1 MIGNERLLT
10 NGWQILKFSECI
22 KQLNTGLNPR
32 NHFSLGHGSLK
43 YITAKNLT
51 QFGTIDFSKCDFI
64 DEQAKRIIHRRSD
77 IQVGDILFSSRAP
90 IGHCHLICEKPD
102 DYDIG
107 ESIFSIRVN
116 RKIILPDYL
125 CLYMAS
131 DYFVRMASLHTTG
144 SIIQEIRISD
154 LMDTDVILPPMNEQR
169 RIAECYKKID
179 RKIALNNK
187 INDNLAQQLRLLYDY
202 WFTQFDFPDES
213 GNPYRSS
220 GGQMVWNNGLKRKIP
235 ESWCVVP
242 LGEVSSFRNGIN
254 YDKNTT
260 GDTTYHIVNVRNI
273 SSSSI
278 LLDERELDEICLPCT
293 QAEKY
298 LVSNESIL
306 IARSGIPGA
315 PRILYNPS
323 KDIIFCGFII
333 CATPIDSI
341 LQHYLMLFLKQLEG
355 STATQTGGS
364 ILKNVSQDTLR
375 DLLVPIPS
383 KDILTQFN
391 QRVALIYEFMHNNLE
406 ETSKLQHLR
415 DWLLPMLMNGQ
426 ATISD

>member
-1 MIGNERLLT
+1 MYAKTQMIQVLELHRGYDLPEKDRHEGTVPVISSAGYSGSHDQYKCEGENVITGRYGTIGEVFYHE
-10 NGWQILKFSECI
+10 GKCWP
-22 KQLNTGLNPR
+22 LNTALYVSNFKGNYPR
-32 NHFSLGHGSLK
+32 YVYYLLK
-43 YITAKNLT
+43 YVLKSATDGKDKSTVPGVDRNVLHQMNIP
-51 QFGTIDFSKCDFI
+51 F
-64 DEQAKRIIHRRSD
+64 
-77 IQVGDILFSSRAP
+77 
-90 IGHCHLICEKPD
+90 CE
-102 DYDIG
+102 
-107 ESIFSIRVN
+107 
-116 RKIILPDYL
+116 
-125 CLYMAS
+125 
-131 DYFVRMASLHTTG
+131 
-144 SIIQEIRISD
+144 EIRTQKE
-154 LMDTDVILPPMNEQR
+154 MVRILVD
-169 RIAECYKKID
+169 IDKKIETN
-179 RKIALNNK
+179 IK

-213 GNPYRSS
+213 GKPYRSS

-323 KDIIFCGFII
+323 EDIIFCGFII

-406 ETSKLQHLR
+406 ETSKLQNLR

>member
-1 MIGNERLLT
+1 MYAKTQMIQVLELHRGYDLPEKDRHEGTVPVISSAGYSGSHDQYKCEGENVITGRYGTIGEVFYHE
-10 NGWQILKFSECI
+10 GKCWP
-22 KQLNTGLNPR
+22 LNTALYVSNFKGNYPR
-32 NHFSLGHGSLK
+32 YVYYLLK
-43 YITAKNLT
+43 YVLKSATDGKDKSTVPGVDRNVLHQMNIP
-51 QFGTIDFSKCDFI
+51 F
-64 DEQAKRIIHRRSD
+64 
-77 IQVGDILFSSRAP
+77 
-90 IGHCHLICEKPD
+90 CE
-102 DYDIG
+102 
-107 ESIFSIRVN
+107 
-116 RKIILPDYL
+116 
-125 CLYMAS
+125 
-131 DYFVRMASLHTTG
+131 
-144 SIIQEIRISD
+144 EIRTQKE
-154 LMDTDVILPPMNEQR
+154 MVRILVD
-169 RIAECYKKID
+169 IDKKIETN
-179 RKIALNNK
+179 IK

-323 KDIIFCGFII
+323 EDIIFCGFII
-333 CATPIDSI
+333 CATPIDRI

-406 ETSKLQHLR
+406 ETSKLQNLR

>member
-1 MIGNERLLT
+1 MKIKDIGNVVTGKTPQTAHAEFYGGDYMFITPTELHGGYKISSSEKTLT
-10 NGWQILKFSECI
+10 EAGLESIKTNSIDGISVLVGCIGWDMGNVAMCFEKCATNQQINSITQISEDYSPYFLYYWLST
-22 KQLNTGLNPR
+22 K
-32 NHFSLGHGSLK
+32 K
-43 YITAKNLT
+43 EY
-51 QFGTIDFSKCDFI
+51 
-64 DEQAKRIIHRRSD
+64 
-77 IQVGDILFSSRAP
+77 LFSISSVTRTPILSKGVFEEIEIPSISRS
-90 IGHCHLICEKPD
+90 EQD
-102 DYDIG
+102 
-107 ESIFSIRVN
+107 
-116 RKIILPDYL
+116 KIAKVLLVLD
-125 CLYMAS
+125 
-131 DYFVRMASLHTTG
+131 
-144 SIIQEIRISD
+144 
-154 LMDTDVILPPMNEQR
+154 
-169 RIAECYKKID
+169 KKI
-179 RKIALNNK
+179 KLNSEV
-187 INDNLAQQLRLLYDY
+187 NDNLAQQLRLLYDY

-426 ATISD
+426 TTISD

>member
-1 MIGNERLLT
+1 MYAKTQMIQVLELHRGYDLPEKDRHEGTVPVISSAGYSGSHDQYKCEGENVITGRYGTIGEVFYHE
-10 NGWQILKFSECI
+10 GKCWP
-22 KQLNTGLNPR
+22 LNTALYVSNFKGNYPR
-32 NHFSLGHGSLK
+32 YVYYLLK
-43 YITAKNLT
+43 YVLKSATDGKDKSTVPGVDRNVLHQMNIP
-51 QFGTIDFSKCDFI
+51 F
-64 DEQAKRIIHRRSD
+64 
-77 IQVGDILFSSRAP
+77 
-90 IGHCHLICEKPD
+90 CE
-102 DYDIG
+102 
-107 ESIFSIRVN
+107 
-116 RKIILPDYL
+116 
-125 CLYMAS
+125 
-131 DYFVRMASLHTTG
+131 
-144 SIIQEIRISD
+144 EIRTQKE
-154 LMDTDVILPPMNEQR
+154 MVRILVD
-169 RIAECYKKID
+169 IDKKIETN
-179 RKIALNNK
+179 IK

-323 KDIIFCGFII
+323 EDIIFCGFII

-406 ETSKLQHLR
+406 ETSKLQNLR

>member
-1 MIGNERLLT
+1 MKIKDIGNVVTGKTPQTAHAEFYGGDYMFITPTELHGGYKISSSEKTLT
-10 NGWQILKFSECI
+10 EAGLESIKTNSIDGISVLVGCIGWDMGNVAMCFEKCATNQQINSITQISEDYSPYFLYYWLST
-22 KQLNTGLNPR
+22 K
-32 NHFSLGHGSLK
+32 K
-43 YITAKNLT
+43 EY
-51 QFGTIDFSKCDFI
+51 
-64 DEQAKRIIHRRSD
+64 
-77 IQVGDILFSSRAP
+77 LFSISSVTRTPILSKGVFEEIEIPSISRS
-90 IGHCHLICEKPD
+90 EQD
-102 DYDIG
+102 
-107 ESIFSIRVN
+107 
-116 RKIILPDYL
+116 KIAKVLLVLD
-125 CLYMAS
+125 
-131 DYFVRMASLHTTG
+131 
-144 SIIQEIRISD
+144 
-154 LMDTDVILPPMNEQR
+154 
-169 RIAECYKKID
+169 KKI
-179 RKIALNNK
+179 KLNSEV
-187 INDNLAQQLRLLYDY
+187 NDNLAQQLRLLYDY